1 MEKINFREKKIIEN
15 FVRVCQNFH
24 SSPREDIEDI
34 YFLINNLKNNDE
46 EKGEITIDF
55 IKSLFD
61 LNKRLRKETKIW
73 VNSKKYELIRNDN
86 DNKDGFADRLKQAK
100 NRLVAFVRK
109 AANKKQFKQTRKELF
124 PLIVEVI
131 QDSTEDEL
139 DIKYVVTRLIKLI
152 LSSLT

>member
-86 DNKDGFADRLKQAK
+86 DNKDGSRTD
-100 NRLVAFVRK
+100 
-109 AANKKQFKQTRKELF
+109 
-124 PLIVEVI
+124 
-131 QDSTEDEL
+131 
-139 DIKYVVTRLIKLI
+139 
-152 LSSLT
+152 

>member
-1 MEKINFREKKIIEN
+1 M
-15 FVRVCQNFH
+15 
-24 SSPREDIEDI
+24 
-34 YFLINNLKNNDE
+34 
-46 EKGEITIDF
+46 
-55 IKSLFD
+55 
-61 LNKRLRKETKIW
+61 RKETKIW
-73 VNSKKYELIRNDN
+73 VNSKKYELIRNAYQEEDY
-86 DNKDGFADRLKQAK
+86 DDVDGFVDGLKQAK

>member
-1 MEKINFREKKIIEN
+1 M
-15 FVRVCQNFH
+15 
-24 SSPREDIEDI
+24 
-34 YFLINNLKNNDE
+34 
-46 EKGEITIDF
+46 
-55 IKSLFD
+55 
-61 LNKRLRKETKIW
+61 RKETKIW

-86 DNKDGFADRLKQAK
+86 DNKDGFADGLKQAK

>member
-86 DNKDGFADRLKQAK
+86 DNKDGFADGLKQAK